1 MANNWTVSVLFKWIS
16 KAAAPM
22 KSDAAGVAKLGQVA
36 KASTLPVQKLATDVA
51 KAGQAAKA
59 STAPIKDMGQAVAST
74 VQPTNDAAQATQNLG
89 DKAQGTSSKLQTL
102 IKTKLPGWMSNVARA
117 GIVAGG
123 ALLTFYTVTAG
134 LVVAGANF
142 VHTQTQAA
150 EAITKAASAAGITTR
165 AYQRL
170 QYTFDGANLQGGA
183 LDNVLGHINRTLI
196 EARAGV
202 KSAERPFKAL
212 GISIRDA
219 SGHTK
224 AADLV
229 LSEAADK
236 FAKIKDGARKA
247 ALAQMLFGEAGAD
260 LIPLLNGGAKGL
272 RETGDEAE
280 RLGAVLDNK
289 TLAAAKALNDK
300 WDALK
305 NSTIGLKNS
314 IWIGLMPSVSK
325 LIDRFQQLLDQ
336 NRGEI
341 LKGITSGL
349 DWVTKHM
356 PQILKGMGDF
366 VNFLKT
372 IISIGGGVLKV
383 LGGVGGAFDALAVIM
398 IGRVGFAIGSAIV
411 QIWGLNAALY
421 GCPVVWIIAGIT
433 AIAVAAYLIIR
444 HWGAVKKFFAGL
456 WSWMKTNWQVIPIVG
471 PMIHAVDLILSNWD
485 KITKWF
491 AEEPKKW
498 WNSLPAWLRGLI
510 QGAWNLSIPGMVVN
524 GVSSL
529 LKGASN
535 QAVTSAPA
543 QSLAAQGVSPA
554 QKISGSIGLTVQSQ
568 VPVRVDRMDF
578 SPGVDGYLD
587 RGSLLGAH

>member
-36 KASTLPVQKLATDVA
+36 KASTVPVLKLATDVA
-51 KAGQAAKA
+51 KAGDAAKA
-59 STAPIKDMGQAVAST
+59 STAPIKDMGHAMGST
-74 VQPTNDAAQATQNLG
+74 VQPANDAAKATKNLG
-89 DKAQGTSSKLQTL
+89 DQAAGTESKFQKL
-102 IKTKLPGWMSNVARA
+102 IRTKMPGWMSNVARA

-123 ALLTFYTVTAG
+123 AMLTFYTVTAG

-183 LDNVLGHINRTLI
+183 LDNVLGHINRQLI
-196 EARAGV
+196 AARAGV

-212 GISIRDA
+212 GISVRDTA
-219 SGHTK
+219 GHTK
-224 AADLV
+224 KADV
-229 LSEAADK
+229 ILSEVADK

-247 ALAQMLFGEAGAD
+247 ALAQMLFGESGAD

-272 RETGDEAE
+272 KDAGDEAE
-280 RLGAVLDNK
+280 RLGAVVSDQ

-300 WDALK
+300 WDHLK
-305 NSTIGLKNS
+305 NSTTGLTNA
-314 IWIGLMPSVSK
+314 IWIGLIPSVVK
-325 LIDRFQQLLDQ
+325 LIDYFQTLLDQ
-336 NRGEI
+336 NRGEM
-341 LKGITSGL
+341 LKGIMSGIA
-349 DWVTKHM
+349 WVTNHM
-356 PQILKGMGDF
+356 PQILKGIGTF
-366 VNFLKT
+366 VYLLKT
-372 IISIGGGVLKV
+372 IISIGGGVIKT
-383 LGGVGGAFDALAVIM
+383 VGGIGNIFDAFAVLM

-421 GCPVVWIIAGIT
+421 GCPIVWIIAGIT

-456 WSWMKTNWQVIPIVG
+456 WNWMKTNWQVIPIVG
-471 PMIHAVDLILSNWD
+471 PMIHAVDVIISHWSQ
-485 KITKWF
+485 ITKWF

-587 RGSLLGAH
+587 RGSLLGGN